1 VIRAIRKEG
10 VILRVLRKPRLTLLR
25 SSRWGMYGFLVSF
38 SVPILPDHG
47 WRILC
52 RTDRQVA
59 DSRRD
64 LPSKHANSSL
74 EFWVQW
80 LADTFFALH
89 SSAWPIS
96 AVERTKHRRSWSG
109 EYFVNRY
116 GKLQMTGVLQ

>member
-1 VIRAIRKEG
+1 LEYRN
-10 VILRVLRKPRLTLLR
+10 
-25 SSRWGMYGFLVSF
+25 
-38 SVPILPDHG
+38 LPLHAAKRQGSDAAMPDAEQSQ
-47 WRILC
+47 